1 MPASDL
7 PLAPAQPLCEKGF
20 GETSGGTAEMASAHV
35 SGIAEIAARRDRD
48 EVRLP
53 LSVRLRLPLLAR
65 PIEVNR
71 FDLLARLAAV
81 AILASLAFAVFWY
94 WRHGIRG
101 FDVAIFV
108 VMTAMSALGTTV
120 GYHRLFAHRAFEAT
134 PFCRAMLGI
143 WGALAMQGPIL
154 YWVSVHRKHHRY
166 PDAAEDPHAPNWQG
180 RSWRASAHPLRALYQ
195 SFFGWM
201 FDGTYRLYPDYVR
214 DLRKNKTVL
223 WIDRYYAVWVALGVL
238 LPGFAGW
245 LWYGDA
251 QGFVG
256 AMLAG
261 GPIRMFYCIS
271 AASAV
276 NAFAHGAG
284 AQPYRTGDSSG
295 NNRWVNLVSLI
306 GEGLHNNHHAFPHS
320 ARFSLAPGEI
330 DPGYWFVRLLARCG
344 GVHSIREASP
354 ASTARAREMGGPASD
369 T

>member
-1 MPASDL
+1 MA
-7 PLAPAQPLCEKGF
+7 A
-20 GETSGGTAEMASAHV
+20 MASAQV
-35 SGIAEIAARRDRD
+35 SGLPEIEARRDRD

-53 LSVRLRLPLLAR
+53 LSIRVRLPLLAA
-65 PIEVNR
+65 PLEFNR
-71 FDLLARLAAV
+71 FDVLARLVAV
-81 AILASLAFAVFWY
+81 AILGSLAFSIYWFWQ
-94 WRHGIRG
+94 HGVRG
-101 FDVAIFV
+101 FDVAIFI
-108 VMTAMSALGTTV
+108 AMNAISALGTTV
-120 GYHRLFAHRAFEAT
+120 GYHRLFAHRAFEA
-134 PFCRAMLGI
+134 PAFWRGLLGI

-166 PDAAEDPHAPNWQG
+166 PDAAEDPHAPIWEG
-180 RSWRASAHPLRALYQ
+180 KSWRASPHPVRAIYR

-214 DLRKNKTVL
+214 DLRKDPVVL
-223 WIDRYYAVWVALGVL
+223 WIDRFYPLWVALGVA
-238 LPGFAGW
+238 LPGLAGW

-251 QGFVG
+251 QGLVSG
-256 AMLAG
+256 LLAG

-284 AQPYRTGDSSG
+284 ARPYRTGDDSG

-330 DPGYWFVRLLARCG
+330 DPVYLFIRLLVRLG
-344 GVHSIREASP
+344 GAHSIREPSP
-354 ASTARAREMGGPASD
+354 AALA
-369 T
+369 